1 MKDKYFKKVLFISKL
16 VFPYLIGLTYFFLL
30 LESYMY
36 IGFLRRFFLVDSRFF
51 LVLSII
57 SIFLV
62 FYQRLQDKSY
72 KEGDLEKLVIN
83 FNSVLFLPLLILYM
97 IMVVSNAKN
106 YANYVFATYHIQ
118 PQNFINIVYLSFA
131 LLPLNY
137 KFSSRLKLEYYF
149 EKLRVF
155 SKGKSKNTKEKLL
168 LFFLVFL
175 LLFYFVDNFVK
186 VTGRVFSDF
195 VFIAT
200 HLNYSYDDK
209 MRCVW
214 GFYYDYMKFVRE
226 NTPPDST
233 ILIPP
238 QSYHWLST
246 GNGGLNRY
254 FLYPRKQI
262 HGEVSSI
269 PADGYDYVLIAKG
282 LWHSEGVDWGW
293 PKVYVKADKI
303 WYIDPQTLKV
313 SEFEK
318 DFDPKDSFNMQAWG
332 LIKVKKE

>member
-1 MKDKYFKKVLFISKL
+1 MKDKYFKKVLFINKI

-155 SKGKSKNTKEKLL
+155 SKGKSKNAKEKLL

-186 VTGRVFSDF
+186 VTGRVFNDF
-195 VFIAT
+195 AFMAT

-209 MRCVW
+209 MRRVW
-214 GFYYDYMKFVRE
+214 GFYYDYMKFIRA

-246 GNGGLNRY
+246 GNGALNRY

-269 PADGYDYVLIAKG
+269 PTDGYDYVLIAKG
-282 LWHSEGVDWGW
+282 LWYSEGVDWGW
-293 PKVYVKADKI
+293 PKVYVKADRI